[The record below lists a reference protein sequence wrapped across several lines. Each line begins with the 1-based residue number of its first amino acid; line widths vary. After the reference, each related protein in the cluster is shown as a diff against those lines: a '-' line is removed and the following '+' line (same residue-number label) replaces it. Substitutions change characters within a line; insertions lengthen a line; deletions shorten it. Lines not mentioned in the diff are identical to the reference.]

1 MLIIGQVAAIKFE
14 KGELLIW
21 TPTDHYVDLGIA
33 YYDIEYKYT
42 NPCKILEDIYDGK
55 EERSRYKYTKITTNR
70 LVELCNEEYNNE
82 WFPKLEAFAKCEKE
96 KVGTFERVKRFV
108 LFLVIAVIA
117 VITVVSAIVATTVM
131 MNVKIDTVNASL
143 VHTNEEMTLL
153 REKIN
158 TQYDINGK
166 TVKGLETLIKD
177 VGHLTSSLETY
188 ANTMAETQWRSGK
201 IQIQFD
207 KSKHALESLKESCSE
222 GKIDTNALAQLL
234 NIQQLRRIKRSET
247 QIQSIQRLDH
257 GTIGLKFLAPIIA
270 EEAKVFR
277 IQPFKHYVN
286 LTTAPTVIDY
296 AGPRLVMHNATC
308 NCTKGVESD
317 GWKVHDTC
325 TTPGYTDPRLELWTK
340 VDWDGDLQP
349 QVIQTQRSTHVYC
362 IYHNI
367 TLQNKTYSCPP
378 HVVKFPILQ
387 SFQAGSALHQINVTR
402 QDVTDALEVPPI
414 KQLNQ
419 SLVIEDIEDQMKLIQ
434 SIKELNEQLNN
445 GKQPYR
451 FRPESW
457 KNAEFWT
464 SLGLPILSIS
474 LTILFCLLKLIA
486 CLSPRQG
493 TPDDHHESVMV
504 VNNIQKPN
512 DEEVEDEVKK
522 ALFNYVFNQYIPKDD
537 MERSRL
543 RGGVRMMSAG
553 ASMPAQDV

>member
-1 MLIIGQVAAIKFE
+1 MIPPLKAIALSLILIIGQVAAIKFE

-21 TPTDHYVDLGIA
+21 TLTDHYVDLGVA
-33 YYDIEYKYT
+33 YYDIECKYT

-55 EERSRYKYTKITTNR
+55 EERSKYKYTKITTNR
-70 LVELCNEEYNNE
+70 LVKLCNEDYNNK

-96 KVGTFERVKRFV
+96 KLATFERVKRFV

-131 MNVKIDTVNASL
+131 MNVEIDTVNASL
-143 VHTNEEMTLL
+143 VHTNEEMSLL

-158 TQYDINGK
+158 TQYDMNGR

-177 VGHLTSSLETY
+177 VGHVTSSLETY

-201 IQIQFD
+201 VQIQFD
-207 KSKHALESLKESCSE
+207 KSKQALDSLRESCTD

-234 NIQQLRRIKRSET
+234 NIQSLRRIERSET

-270 EEAKVFR
+270 EDAKIFR
-277 IQPFKHYVN
+277 VQPFKHYVN

-296 AGPRLVMHNATC
+296 VGPRLVIHNTTC

-325 TTPGYTDPRLELWTK
+325 MTTGCTDLRLELRGK

-349 QVIQTQRSTHVYC
+349 QVIQTQRSTHVHC

-367 TLQNKTYSCPP
+367 TLQNRAYSCPP
-378 HVVKFPILQ
+378 HVIKFPILQ
-387 SFQAGSALHQINVTR
+387 SFQAGPALHQINVTR

-419 SLVIEDIEDQMKLIQ
+419 SLVIEDIEDQMKLIH

-445 GKQPYR
+445 GKLAYR
-451 FRPESW
+451 LGPESW
-457 KNAEFWT
+457 KNVEFWT
-464 SLGLPILSIS
+464 SLGIPVLSLS
-474 LTILFCLLKLIA
+474 LTILFCLVKLML
-486 CLSPRQG
+486 CLSPRRRG
-493 TPDDHHESVMV
+493 PDDHHESVMV

-512 DEEVEDEVKK
+512 EEEVEDEVKK
-522 ALFNYVFNQYIPKDD
+522 ALFNYVFSQYIPKDN
-537 MERSRL
+537 MKRSRL
-543 RGGVRMMSAG
+543 RGWGC
-553 ASMPAQDV
+553 